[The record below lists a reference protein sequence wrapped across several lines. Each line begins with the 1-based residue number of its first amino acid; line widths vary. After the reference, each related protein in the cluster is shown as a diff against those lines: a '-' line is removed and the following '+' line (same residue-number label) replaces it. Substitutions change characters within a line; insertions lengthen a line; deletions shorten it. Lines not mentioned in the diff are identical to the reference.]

1 MTDDQL
7 LREFSGVRKS
17 IGNVHDKIDKF
28 VAAINVRCAER
39 GSELAVLKNRDRE
52 RDRRVD
58 VRIGIGL
65 LIIAAVSLAL
75 KFAI

>member
-1 MTDDQL
+1 MNDA
-7 LREFSGVRKS
+7 EFLAEFRGIRQEIAK
-17 IGNVHDKIDKF
+17 VHEKIDKHI
-28 VAAINVRCAER
+28 AAIAERCAQR

-65 LIIAAVSLAL
+65 LIIAAVSLLL